1 MGTSAAICVVGDFD
15 PGNETHRATN
25 EALAHAPGS
34 LPFEWLATDT
44 VGAGEPLSGYGGIF
58 IAPASPY
65 RDMDGALRAIRYA
78 RERGVPL
85 VGT

>member
-1 MGTSAAICVVGDFD
+1 MTTGRARIAIVGDFNAAN
-15 PGNETHRATN
+15 PTHQLTN
-25 EALAHAPGS
+25 AALEPVD
-34 LPFEWLATDT
+34 LDVTWLATDSP
-44 VGAGEPLSGYGGIF
+44 GEWEERLPAYDGVF

-65 RDMDGALRAIRYA
+65 RSMDGALAAVRYA